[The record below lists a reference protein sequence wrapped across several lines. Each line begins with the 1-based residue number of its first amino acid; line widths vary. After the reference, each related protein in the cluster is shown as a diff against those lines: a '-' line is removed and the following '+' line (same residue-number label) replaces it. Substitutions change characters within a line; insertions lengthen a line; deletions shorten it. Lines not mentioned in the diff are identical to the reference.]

1 MAYEFTNSKG
11 VKYYLHS
18 KDVILKGGRTQKIFF
33 FARDVRPG
41 ALDALPAGYTVVE
54 TAKTGMPILKKA
66 FSAPARRPAWSRPI
80 SAAGGVFP
88 GCRCRVLHFDG
99 TTAPEYTEPMKISAA
114 KLLAGLACLFLLA
127 SMACQGKASKERA
140 AADSK
145 RTVIAVI
152 PKGMTHEF
160 WKSIHAGAARAAQEL
175 GVDIIWKGP
184 QKEDDRAQQIT
195 VVEDVISRGVKG
207 IVLAPLDD
215 RALTSPVRD
224 AARENI
230 PVIIIDSGL
239 QGQDYVSFVATDNY
253 KGGVLAARRLG
264 ELLKG
269 KGDIFLIRYQ
279 EGSASTME
287 RERGFLET
295 VRKEFPGLRFLVK
308 DQYAGATTETA
319 LQLAENLLGRFPK
332 VQGIFCPNE
341 SSTFGMLRALQEY
354 GLAGK
359 IFFVGFDSS
368 PKLIQ
373 ALSDGQIN
381 GLIHQNPV
389 KMGYLGVSL
398 MVKHLR
404 GETIPKVVDT
414 GVYLVTRDNMQ
425 EPEIHALIVP
435 DFSPLNN

>member
-1 MAYEFTNSKG
+1 
-11 VKYYLHS
+11 
-18 KDVILKGGRTQKIFF
+18 
-33 FARDVRPG
+33 
-41 ALDALPAGYTVVE
+41 
-54 TAKTGMPILKKA
+54 
-66 FSAPARRPAWSRPI
+66 
-80 SAAGGVFP
+80 
-88 GCRCRVLHFDG
+88 
-99 TTAPEYTEPMKISAA
+99 MKISAA
-114 KLLAGLACLFLLA
+114 KLLTGLACLFLLA
-127 SMACQGKASKERA
+127 SMACQGKASRERA
-140 AADSK
+140 DADSK

-175 GVDIIWKGP
+175 GVEIIWKGP

-239 QGQDYVSFVATDNY
+239 QGQDYISFVATDNY

-295 VRKEFPGLRFLVK
+295 VQKEFPGLTLLVK

-341 SSTFGMLRALQEY
+341 SSTFGTLRALQEY

-425 EPEIHALIVP
+425 EPEIHALIAP

>member
-1 MAYEFTNSKG
+1 
-11 VKYYLHS
+11 
-18 KDVILKGGRTQKIFF
+18 
-33 FARDVRPG
+33 
-41 ALDALPAGYTVVE
+41 
-54 TAKTGMPILKKA
+54 
-66 FSAPARRPAWSRPI
+66 
-80 SAAGGVFP
+80 
-88 GCRCRVLHFDG
+88 
-99 TTAPEYTEPMKISAA
+99 MKISAA
-114 KLLAGLACLFLLA
+114 KLLTGLACLFLLA

-319 LQLAENLLGRFPK
+319 FQLAENLLGRFPK

-425 EPEIHALIVP
+425 EPEIRALIAP